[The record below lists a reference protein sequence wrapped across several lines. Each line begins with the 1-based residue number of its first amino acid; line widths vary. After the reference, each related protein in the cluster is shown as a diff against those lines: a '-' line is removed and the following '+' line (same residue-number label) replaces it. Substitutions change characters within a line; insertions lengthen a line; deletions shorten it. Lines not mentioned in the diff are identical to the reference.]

1 MELTIKKD
9 VNVKSVVLRHKI
21 ALETITLLDGRENIL
36 YTEKELYTMVS
47 LVDNFVEENLIEA
60 VNLEKE
66 DFPVIVE
73 KYIEPK
79 FEEIITM
86 YNVQDVY
93 DELVGYVD
101 EYLTNLEYKE
111 NTFFGFFNTIIDI
124 VGDMNWGD
132 LKFFF
137 NKVITD
143 AKDTLVKVDA
153 QEDKPI
159 KKVTQEEYEGA
170 SAKMAALID
179 KFQKEKET
187 IEKERK
193 ENNE

>member
-9 VNVKSVVLRHKI
+9 MNVKSVVLRHKI

-47 LVDNFVEENLIEA
+47 LVDNFIEENLIDA
-60 VNLEKE
+60 INLEKE

-93 DELVGYVD
+93 DELVEYVD

-111 NTFFGFFNTIIDI
+111 NTFFGILNTLIDI
-124 VGDMNWGD
+124 VNEMNWED

-137 NKVITD
+137 NKVSTE
-143 AKDTLVKVDA
+143 AKNALASTVE
-153 QEDKPI
+153 QEEKPI

-179 KFQKEKET
+179 KFQKEKEE
-187 IEKERK
+187 IVKERK